1 MYEWQYMSTIGDA
14 EWTTYDFSEAL
25 SCRQSE
31 MRERD
36 GGTLILCRLE
46 VLLIHIHFGF

>member
-1 MYEWQYMSTIGDA
+1 LSVYEWQYMRTIGDA

-31 MRERD
+31 IRERE
-36 GGTLILCRLE
+36 TVILCRLE
-46 VLLIHIHFGF
+46 VLLIHSIM